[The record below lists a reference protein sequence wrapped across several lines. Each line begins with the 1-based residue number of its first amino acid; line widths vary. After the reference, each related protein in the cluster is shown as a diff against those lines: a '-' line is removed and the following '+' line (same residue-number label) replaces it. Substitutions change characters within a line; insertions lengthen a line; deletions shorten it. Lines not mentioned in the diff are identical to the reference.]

1 MKNANEC
8 LNNTPNMQSI
18 SKQTAT
24 QLFSNSDIQ
33 DNPKFRIPFGAPCY
47 ILQQP
52 LQANQPYHKWKYR
65 AVRGL
70 YLGQSPLHAR
80 NIYLVL
86 NLYTG
91 LVSPQFHV
99 AHDTSFATVSKD
111 DNSYQWTSKAGL
123 ELTTPPPQH
132 IAQSNSMS
140 TKRKRTETTVVSS
153 NKRNKTTSAHDNA
166 HARKAPTAMEPTLED
181 PQQDP
186 YHNSIM
192 GRSHVTDHIRS
203 TNQIRKPTSRLIT
216 AMTTESC
223 LAPEGE
229 IKGEIYSLHALF
241 PDHQAQEMEDPIFAY
256 KSTSDPD
263 TMYYHE
269 ALKMKD
275 RREFVKAM
283 EEEMRDNFQHNN
295 FTVVYKNAVPQ
306 GATILPSV
314 WQLRRKRHI
323 KTGAIKR
330 NKARINVDGSRMIHN
345 VHYTKTYAPVA
356 SWATIRLILTIA
368 LLMKW
373 PTRQLDNK
381 LAFPQA
387 PIERPLFMKIP
398 KGYDIDDGNI
408 SDYVLKLNKN
418 MYGQK

>member
-1 MKNANEC
+1 
-8 LNNTPNMQSI
+8 
-18 SKQTAT
+18 
-24 QLFSNSDIQ
+24 
-33 DNPKFRIPFGAPCY
+33 
-47 ILQQP
+47 
-52 LQANQPYHKWKYR
+52 
-65 AVRGL
+65 
-70 YLGQSPLHAR
+70 
-80 NIYLVL
+80 
-86 NLYTG
+86 
-91 LVSPQFHV
+91 
-99 AHDTSFATVSKD
+99 
-111 DNSYQWTSKAGL
+111 
-123 ELTTPPPQH
+123 
-132 IAQSNSMS
+132 
-140 TKRKRTETTVVSS
+140 
-153 NKRNKTTSAHDNA
+153 
-166 HARKAPTAMEPTLED
+166 
-181 PQQDP
+181 
-186 YHNSIM
+186 
-192 GRSHVTDHIRS
+192 
-203 TNQIRKPTSRLIT
+203 
-216 AMTTESC
+216 
-223 LAPEGE
+223 
-229 IKGEIYSLHALF
+229 
-241 PDHQAQEMEDPIFAY
+241 
-256 KSTSDPD
+256 
-263 TMYYHE
+263 
-269 ALKMKD
+269 MKD